1 MIDQHTHTV
10 FSPDA
15 SKEATFENYLTI
27 LNQKKVK
34 AITFT
39 DHCDFDC
46 PAPLFNQIP
55 DFVSFKR
62 RLHQAQES
70 TDTLLQMGV
79 ELGYQPHVLEAMKQ
93 LVAAHPFD
101 TVLLSVHYMDGL
113 DPYGG
118 EFFRDK
124 TLTQSYQRYFE
135 TALEAIKTFDG
146 FHILAHLDYIF
157 RYSLEKTDAV
167 NLTPFY
173 DVLDAIF
180 ETLITK
186 NKVLELNTSP
196 YRKDYQNKTPNLDII
211 KRYFEKGG
219 RLISLGSDAH
229 TPKDVG
235 ADFDQAKAFLKST
248 GFKTLTWV
256 KQGTLVSVEL

>member
-1 MIDQHTHTV
+1 MIDQHTHTF

-15 SKEATFENYLTI
+15 SKEATFENYLNI

-39 DHCDFDC
+39 DHLDFDC
-46 PAPLFNQIP
+46 PVPLFNLIP
-55 DFVSFKR
+55 DFIRFKR
-62 RLHQAQES
+62 HLNKAQEN
-70 TDTLLQMGV
+70 TETLLQMGV
-79 ELGYQPHVLEAMKQ
+79 ELGYQPSVLEAMKQ
-93 LVAAHPFD
+93 IVSIHAFD
-101 TVLLSVHYMDGL
+101 TVLLSVHYIDGL

-118 EFFRDK
+118 EFFKDK

-135 TALEAIKTFDG
+135 TALEGIEAFDG

-167 NLTPFY
+167 NLKPFY
-173 DVLDAIF
+173 PVLDAIF
-180 ETLITK
+180 EALIKK

-196 YRKDYQNKTPNLDII
+196 YRKDYQNKTPNLALI

-229 TPKDVG
+229 HPKDVG
-235 ADFDQAKAFLKST
+235 ADFDIAKAFLKDT
-248 GFKTLTWV
+248 GFKALTWV
-256 KQGTLVSVEL
+256 KQGTFISVEL